1 MGRDV
6 ISAKLDVIFK
16 KIFTENEDMLHD
28 FVASMLDIPSEKI
41 TEITITNPEMPP
53 ETISGKFSRLDLS
66 LRVDD
71 RLVNVEIQ
79 VKEHADYRDRT
90 LFYWAKLYTSA
101 LKSGEEY
108 GDLKQT
114 IAINIIN
121 FNMFGGEDYH
131 TEIVTAVKDTGEI
144 FSDKFSI
151 HFFELKKIS
160 RKPDPKNRKELW
172 LQYINADKE
181 EELAMI
187 ENTNVPI
194 MKKAVRVIYDM
205 SEDTRMREMAR
216 MREKALH
223 DEATYLKE
231 AREEGR
237 AAGRAE
243 GIASAMESFAAKLR
257 ARGMSE
263 KEIEEFFK

>member
-1 MGRDV
+1 M
-6 ISAKLDVIFK
+6 L
-16 KIFTENEDMLHD
+16 ENPHTFLMKTG
-28 FVASMLDIPSEKI
+28 S
-41 TEITITNPEMPP
+41 
-53 ETISGKFSRLDLS
+53 
-66 LRVDD
+66 
-71 RLVNVEIQ
+71 
-79 VKEHADYRDRT
+79 
-90 LFYWAKLYTSA
+90 YTSE

-108 GDLKQT
+108 DDLKQT

-131 TEIVTAVKDTGEI
+131 TEVVTAIKDTGEI

-194 MKKAVRVIYDM
+194 MQKAVRVIYDM

-231 AREEGR
+231 AREEGK
-237 AAGRAE
+237 AEGRAE
-243 GIASAMESFAAKLR
+243 AMESFAAKLR

-263 KEIEEFFK
+263 EEIREFLE

>member
-1 MGRDV
+1 
-6 ISAKLDVIFK
+6 
-16 KIFTENEDMLHD
+16 MLHD
-28 FVASMLDIPSEKI
+28 FVASMLDIPSESI

-90 LFYWAKLYTSA
+90 LFYWAKLYTSE

-131 TEIVTAVKDTGEI
+131 TEVVTAIKDTGEI

-160 RKPDPKNRKELW
+160 RKPDPK
-172 LQYINADKE
+172 YINADK

-194 MKKAVRVIYDM
+194 MQKAVRVIYDM
-205 SEDTRMREMAR
+205 SEDTR

-231 AREEGR
+231 AREEGK
-237 AAGRAE
+237 AE
-243 GIASAMESFAAKLR
+243 RDKELIGKMKNM
-257 ARGMSE
+257 GYSE
-263 KEIEEFFK
+263 EDIRKIFGS

>member
-1 MGRDV
+1 MKTG
-6 ISAKLDVIFK
+6 S
-16 KIFTENEDMLHD
+16 
-28 FVASMLDIPSEKI
+28 
-41 TEITITNPEMPP
+41 
-53 ETISGKFSRLDLS
+53 
-66 LRVDD
+66 
-71 RLVNVEIQ
+71 
-79 VKEHADYRDRT
+79 
-90 LFYWAKLYTSA
+90 YTSE

-131 TEIVTAVKDTGEI
+131 TEVVTAIKDTGEI

-181 EELAMI
+181 ELAMI

-194 MKKAVRVIYDM
+194 MQKAVRVIYDM

-231 AREEGR
+231 AREEGK
-237 AAGRAE
+237 AEGRAE

-263 KEIEEFFK
+263 EEIREFLE

>member
-1 MGRDV
+1 MKTG
-6 ISAKLDVIFK
+6 S
-16 KIFTENEDMLHD
+16 
-28 FVASMLDIPSEKI
+28 
-41 TEITITNPEMPP
+41 
-53 ETISGKFSRLDLS
+53 
-66 LRVDD
+66 
-71 RLVNVEIQ
+71 
-79 VKEHADYRDRT
+79 
-90 LFYWAKLYTSA
+90 YTSE

-108 GDLKQT
+108 DDLKQT

-131 TEIVTAVKDTGEI
+131 TEVVTAIKDTGEI

-181 EELAMI
+181 ELAMI

-194 MKKAVRVIYDM
+194 MQKAVRVIYDM
-205 SEDTRMREMAR
+205 SEDTR

-231 AREEGR
+231 AREEGK
-237 AAGRAE
+237 AE
-243 GIASAMESFAAKLR
+243 R
-257 ARGMSE
+257 D
-263 KEIEEFFK
+263 KEIIDKMKNMGYSEEDIRKIFGS